1 MALVRAQDAIRA
13 RLVETQRELAE
24 MGERQYRKLV
34 REGERMKELA
44 AKEDVRRAKREK
56 EEHFKQIK
64 EWRRVVAEAASDA
77 RELAPRVTAPCSKRT
92 RRWPRTTRV
101 VVGTSRRRRRAR
113 RRR

>member
-1 MALVRAQDAIRA
+1 MALVRAQDATRA

-77 RELAPRVTAPCSKRT
+77 RELAVARAPCSKRT
-92 RRWPRTTRV
+92 RRWPRTTRG
-101 VVGTSRRRRRAR
+101 VVGTSRRRRRRAR